1 MFCWLMVNMIL
12 KIIRNC
18 LKISR
23 FLISIGGRRF
33 FWFSCTGS
41 LAFIAISLHILPSA
55 FLDFL
60 DAALLRLENPP
71 YIVTKYAAR
80 LHKYQQASTP
90 SGQKLKYETACF
102 APLYRWISGHRMP
115 LKFRLA
121 LARKHTSAY
130 FNLWLDGVKLSHGI
144 FFSEA
149 RVLLYKLWL
158 ALLSV
163 IQYKALISEGMEIQM
178 NKM

>member
-1 MFCWLMVNMIL
+1 MDGVSFDSSALARWHSLQSHCLFCHLLCWI
-12 KIIRNC
+12 
-18 LKISR
+18 
-23 FLISIGGRRF
+23 
-33 FWFSCTGS
+33 FWTQHYY
-41 LAFIAISLHILPSA
+41 IV
-55 FLDFL
+55 
-60 DAALLRLENPP
+60 ENPP
-71 YIVTKYAAR
+71 CIVTKYAAR